1 MSPLD
6 CALELAGQGFKV
18 FFCALDKTPTTP
30 HGFYDA
36 TDDPGALFDLWQLS
50 PGELIGVA
58 TGEVSGFD
66 VVDVDVEHLAA
77 RLWWHLNAGR
87 LPQTTTYA
95 TRRGGLHLLFR
106 HRAGMCCSASRIA
119 IGVDV
124 RGDGGY
130 CIWWPG
136 AGLPVLCDEPPAT
149 WPEWLAAVAEP
160 RVAVALPQQKRVC
173 RLPTRG
179 SRNSY
184 GDAARRRAIER
195 ILNAPRGLQERVIN
209 REAFSLGTL
218 IAAKVISKEDVYR
231 DLLDIANQVP
241 SLDPSRPWRPGE
253 VRKKIERGL
262 AQGILCPRPGIRSQ
276 GRDG

>member
-6 CALELAGQGFKV
+6 HALELASKGFKV
-18 FFCALDKTPTTP
+18 FFCGLDKTPTTP

-36 TDDPGALFDLWQLS
+36 TDNPGELFDLWQLN

-66 VVDVDVEHLAA
+66 VVDIDVEHLTA
-77 RLWWHLNAGR
+77 RLWWHLNAGS
-87 LPQTTTYA
+87 LPQTRTHA
-95 TRRGGLHLLFR
+95 TRRGGLHLLFD

-124 RGDGGY
+124 RADGGY

-136 AGLPVLCDEPPAT
+136 AGLPVICDKPPAL

-160 RVAVALPQQKRVC
+160 RVAAALPQQKTAIRRRPAC
-173 RLPTRG
+173 G
-179 SRNSY
+179 SSNSY
-184 GDAARRRAIER
+184 GDAALRRAIER
-195 ILNAPRGLQERVIN
+195 ILDAPTGLQERVIN

-218 IAAKVISKEDVYR
+218 IGAKAISKEDAYR
-231 DLLDIANQVP
+231 NLLDIADQVP
-241 SLDPSRPWRPGE
+241 SLDTSRPWRPGE
-253 VRKKIERGL
+253 VRKKMERGL
-262 AQGILCPRPGIRSQ
+262 AQGIRCPRPSIRN
-276 GRDG
+276 

>member
-1 MSPLD
+1 
-6 CALELAGQGFKV
+6 V
-18 FFCALDKTPTTP
+18 
-30 HGFYDA
+30 
-36 TDDPGALFDLWQLS
+36 

-87 LPQTTTYA
+87 LPQTRTHM
-95 TRRGGLHLLFR
+95 TRDRGLHLLFG
-106 HRAGMCCSASRIA
+106 HRSGMCCSASRIA

-136 AGLPVLCDEPPAT
+136 AGLPVVCDKPPAP
-149 WPEWLAAVAEP
+149 WPDWLAAAAEP
-160 RVAVALPQQKRVC
+160 HVAAALPQQNTARC
-173 RLPTRG
+173 RRPARG
-179 SRNSY
+179 STNSY

-195 ILNAPRGLQERVIN
+195 ILDAPTGLQERVIN

-218 IAAKVISKEDVYR
+218 IGAKVISKEDTYR
-231 DLLDIANQVP
+231 ELLVIADQVR
-241 SLDPSRPWRPGE
+241 SLDPSRPWHPGE

-262 AQGILCPRPGIRSQ
+262 AQGIARPRVGIRS
-276 GRDG
+276 

>member
-6 CALELAGQGFKV
+6 CALELAGKGYKV

-30 HGFYDA
+30 HGFHDA
-36 TDDPGALFDLWQLS
+36 TDDRGALFDLWQLN

-66 VVDVDVEHLAA
+66 VVDVDIEHLAA
-77 RLWWHLNAGR
+77 RVWWHLNAGR
-87 LPQTTTYA
+87 LPQTRTHA
-95 TRRGGLHLLFR
+95 TRRGGLHLLFG
-106 HRAGMCCSASRIA
+106 HRAAMCCSASRIA

-136 AGLPVLCDEPPAT
+136 AGLPVLCDKPPAP
-149 WPEWLAAVAEP
+149 WPEWLVAVAEP
-160 RVAVALPQQKRVC
+160 RVAVALPQPKTAIR
-173 RLPTRG
+173 RRPTRR
-179 SRNSY
+179 SSNSY
-184 GDAARRRAIER
+184 GDAALQRAIER
-195 ILNAPRGLQERVIN
+195 ILDAPSGLQERVIN

-218 IAAKVISKEDVYR
+218 IGAKVIRKEDAYR
-231 DLLDIANQVP
+231 DLLDIADRVP
-241 SLDPSRPWRPGE
+241 SLDTSRPWRPGE

-262 AQGILCPRPGIRSQ
+262 AQGIARPRVGIRS
-276 GRDG
+276 

>member
-1 MSPLD
+1 VSPLER
-6 CALELAGQGFKV
+6 ALELAGKGFKV

-36 TDDPGALFDLWQLS
+36 TDDPGAVFDLWQLN
-50 PGELIGVA
+50 PGQLIGVA

-66 VVDVDVEHLAA
+66 VVDVDVEHVAA

-87 LPQTTTYA
+87 LPPTRTHA

-106 HRAGMCCSASRIA
+106 HRAGVSCSASRIA

-136 AGLPVLCDEPPAT
+136 AGLPVMCGKPPAA
-149 WPEWLAAVAEP
+149 WPEWLAAAVEP
-160 RVAVALPQQKRVC
+160 RVAVALPEQKTVIR
-173 RLPTRG
+173 RRPTRG
-179 SRNSY
+179 SSNSY
-184 GDAARRRAIER
+184 LDSALRRAIER
-195 ILNAPRGLQERVIN
+195 ILGAPTGLQERVIN

-218 IAAKVISKEDVYR
+218 IGAKVISKEDAYR
-231 DLLDIANQVP
+231 NLLDIADHVP
-241 SLDPSRPWRPGE
+241 SLDRSRPWRPGE

-262 AQGILCPRPGIRSQ
+262 AQGIARPRVGIRS
-276 GRDG
+276 